1 MVIEVLGRSHAR
13 SSSSPPSDN
22 PDHVLVPRVLT
33 MDIVM
38 LARRCAKNGGEKLE
52 RDHELNVAF
61 ANMIGEKVGNRKLVS
76 ESAPN

>member
-1 MVIEVLGRSHAR
+1 
-13 SSSSPPSDN
+13 
-22 PDHVLVPRVLT
+22 

-52 RDHELNVAF
+52 RDHQLNAAF
-61 ANMIGEKVGNRKLVS
+61 ANMFGEKVNDHKLVS